1 VSGLGGDFRLGTA
14 TINRGGEVRLEKAAE
29 VDRPAVSEWTRW
41 VGSRSVDHV
50 RQGYER
56 AFRRVLPLASRV
68 LEAMP
73 RRLRAPLLNAT
84 RFLRR

>member
-14 TINRGGEVRLEKAAE
+14 TISAGGDVRLEHSAE
-29 VDRPAVSEWTRW
+29 IDRQAPAEWTSW
-41 VGSRSVDHV
+41 LVSRSVDHL
-50 RQGYER
+50 RQAYER
-56 AFRRVLPLASRV
+56 AFLRVLPLASRV